1 MANRSQGR
9 HVAPKHAA
17 PKSEK
22 STAGTRRA
30 LNYTQEP
37 AEEDLFDAYSHF
49 DREDPRPAEEYFP
62 LSTPEMPEEPVGE
75 TYAPLEFR
83 EPQQSHEPQEYTESV
98 EDGGTPEEQEAWK
111 ERLREQKKAPV
122 RKGRP
127 LGKGARFLIVLASL
141 FVFGCIA
148 GFGTVRM
155 ITHGPSRQARILFV
169 RTLDD
174 TTTLRKVPYLFLSK
188 EDVLDALDT
197 GKDSAESAAV
207 RYGMEK
213 GAQQVVLSE
222 ESERPV
228 YENMIEL
235 SDISGANWKGKML
248 VCHDPK
254 LLVLGTPN
262 DTADQGYGKFLQV
275 QDYVDKCGGI
285 AGTTAAGFRMTTN
298 TPYGFVVNHG
308 ELLYSE
314 SDKRY
319 NVVAFDA
326 DHIMTVGPMTAQDA
340 VDAGYDIA
348 VCWKPILIQ
357 DGVKKTGLG
366 GGFNPRAAI
375 GQTADGTIVL
385 VVIEGRMI
393 SSLGATLDE
402 LADFMEEQGCINA
415 MNLDSGKS
423 SILVYGGEQL
433 TTVAI
438 GSGLRDE
445 YRALPNAFVV
455 LPEE

>member
-1 MANRSQGR
+1 MANRTQGR

-17 PKSEK
+17 PKRGK
-22 STAGTRRA
+22 SPAETRRTF
-30 LNYTQEP
+30 NYMQEP
-37 AEEDLFDAYSHF
+37 AEEESFDAYSYF
-49 DREDPRPAEEYFP
+49 EQKESLPAEPPEEYSSR
-62 LSTPEMPEEPVGE
+62 STPEIPEEPVFE
-75 TYAPLEFR
+75 AYI
-83 EPQQSHEPQEYTESV
+83 PQKARESV
-98 EDGGTPEEQEAWK
+98 SYEQDEPSFDREVMSYAREE
-111 ERLREQKKAPV
+111 APV
-122 RKGRP
+122 RSGRS
-127 LGKGARFLIVLASL
+127 LGKGVRVLIVLASL

-148 GFGTVRM
+148 GFGTIRM
-155 ITHGPSRQARILFV
+155 ITHGPSSQARILFV

-174 TTTLRKVPYLFLSK
+174 TTTLRKVPYLFLS
-188 EDVLDALDT
+188 EEEVLDALDT
-197 GKDSAESAAV
+197 GKDSAEASAV
-207 RYGMEK
+207 RYGMEQ
-213 GAQQVVLSE
+213 GAQQVVIAE
-222 ESERPV
+222 GSERPV

-235 SDISGANWKGKML
+235 CDISGANWKGKML

-262 DTADQGYGKFLQV
+262 DTAAQGYGKFLQV
-275 QDYVDKCGGI
+275 EEYVEKCGGI
-285 AGTTAAGFRMTTN
+285 AGTTAAGFRMATD
-298 TPYGFVVNHG
+298 TPYGFVINHG
-308 ELLYSE
+308 ELMYSE

-340 VDAGYDIA
+340 VNAGYDIA

-375 GQTADGTIVL
+375 GQTADGTIIL

-423 SILVYGGEQL
+423 SILVYDGEQL